1 MCLPCAHLI
10 DQMIRASLVLRKK
23 KELTKILFPYSSK
36 VVLPSHPMKI
46 QRRRL
51 NTATNH
57 EQHKMNIRIQKKLS
71 FHMVT
76 DYFRNDSDNNHA
88 YYLDNTNHLFK
99 FKNPIV
105 FHIIIKENVVF
116 AK

>member
-1 MCLPCAHLI
+1 
-10 DQMIRASLVLRKK
+10 
-23 KELTKILFPYSSK
+23 
-36 VVLPSHPMKI
+36 
-46 QRRRL
+46 
-51 NTATNH
+51 
-57 EQHKMNIRIQKKLS
+57 
-71 FHMVT
+71 MVT